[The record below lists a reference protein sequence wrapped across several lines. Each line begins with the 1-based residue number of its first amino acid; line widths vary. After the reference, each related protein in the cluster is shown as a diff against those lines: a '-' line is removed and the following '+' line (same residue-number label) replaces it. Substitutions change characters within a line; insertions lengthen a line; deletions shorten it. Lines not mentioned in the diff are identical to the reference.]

1 MVTIP
6 TYFTRTMNKEID
18 VLTDST
24 LIAIEHNLNSYF
36 DELERI
42 TIMPYFNQSFMD
54 SLLVIN
60 NNYYRELDTYNKF
73 LLTQSIQ
80 YTLANYL
87 QSTRVDVLSALFV
100 TENLQSFITTK
111 KYGQTSVIKE
121 YNFKEADWYQEAV
134 KSNSKVTY
142 INAHKQDYLQT
153 PVASQVFSVARLIK
167 DPITLKTL
175 GVLMADMDT
184 NIIAKTFNNINLG
197 VSSIITVYD
206 GNNNLIYTTK
216 PISKTLEDQII
227 NYEGKKISSPKDD
240 YRLIT
245 RPLSKLPWHI
255 NILVS
260 QSELNNK
267 IKGMYVV
274 GGLFIFLELLITILI
289 YYLMWNHITKPFN
302 NMLTTIEKIQKGNR
316 SLLFDESGKDEIAYL
331 CHNLNDMMYE
341 IDDLVSREYKAIIE
355 KQKAE
360 YHALQSQIQP
370 HFLFNTLNGLI
381 GLNRL
386 GERKKVEETII
397 NLTGMM
403 RYILNQQDTSSLEE
417 EFRLLERYCSLQK
430 VRFGERINY
439 RLELQSELRDIQVPK
454 LLLQPLVENAII
466 HGLEPMQE
474 SGKLQVKAFI
484 IKVDDKEHM
493 YIIVEDNGVGFDINK
508 ISSNVGITNIKNRLI
523 LINSLSQII
532 IHSKEG
538 EGTKITIKI
547 PLNLQN
553 NQKSGGVL
561 IYENLNS

>member
-1 MVTIP
+1 MVTLP
-6 TYFTRTMNKEID
+6 TYFTKTMNKEID

-24 LIAIEHNLNSYF
+24 LTAIEHNLNSYF

-60 NNYYRELDTYNKF
+60 NSYYDELDTYNKF

-111 KYGQTSVIKE
+111 KYGQTSVING
-121 YNFKEADWYQEAV
+121 YNFKGAQWYRQAIINN
-134 KSNSKVTY
+134 SNVTY

-153 PVASQVFSVARLIK
+153 PVADQVFSVARLIK
-167 DPITLKTL
+167 DPITMKTL

-206 GNNNLIYTTK
+206 GNNNLIYATK
-216 PISKTLEDQII
+216 PISESLEDQII
-227 NYEGKKISSPKDD
+227 NYTGKKISSEKDD
-240 YRLIT
+240 YRLIK

-260 QSELNNK
+260 QSELNDK
-267 IKGMYVV
+267 VKGMYIV
-274 GGLFIFLELLITILI
+274 GGLFIILELLITILI

-302 NMLTTIEKIQKGNR
+302 NMLMTIEKIQKGNR
-316 SLLFDESGKDEIAYL
+316 SLLFDESGKDEISYL
-331 CHNLNDMMYE
+331 CHNLNNMMYE

-417 EFRLLERYCSLQK
+417 EFKLLKRYCALQK
-430 VRFGERINY
+430 LRFGERINY
-439 RLELQSELRDIQVPK
+439 DFQLDPELEDVQVPK

-466 HGLEPMQE
+466 HGLEPIHE
-474 SGKLQVKAFI
+474 SGQLQVKAFI
-484 IKVDDKEHM
+484 EKIEDKD
-493 YIIVEDNGVGFDINK
+493 YIYILVEDNGVGFDITK
-508 ISSNVGITNIKNRLI
+508 VSSNVGIANTKNRLM
-523 LINSLSQII
+523 LINSSSEITI
-532 IHSKEG
+532 DSKEG

-547 PLNLQN
+547 PLNLEN
-553 NQKSGGVL
+553 NSKAGSVDL
-561 IYENLNS
+561 